1 MTMEKVYGYIDGV
14 AYAVTVG
21 EPRPEAADTVGV
33 VSGSPRAVSLLRVR
47 NGDEIPLP
55 HGRAMRLDVNNAA
68 SVLAALTAWTDRVP
82 EPGSVEAAEM
92 T

>member
-1 MTMEKVYGYIDGV
+1 MENVYGYIDGV

-47 NGDEIPLP
+47 NGDMIDLP
-55 HGRAMRLDVNNAA
+55 HGRSMRLDINSSA
-68 SVLAALTAWTDRVP
+68 SVLAALTAWTDRTP
-82 EPGSVEAAEM
+82 EPGSTEPAEM
-92 T
+92 TE

>member
-1 MTMEKVYGYIDGV
+1 MEKVYGYVDGV

-47 NGDEIPLP
+47 DGDLVDVP
-55 HGRAMRLDVNNAA
+55 HGPMIRLDVNNPT
-68 SVLAALTAWTDRVP
+68 SVLAALSAWTEVVDVT
-82 EPGSVEAAEM
+82 ED
-92 T
+92 